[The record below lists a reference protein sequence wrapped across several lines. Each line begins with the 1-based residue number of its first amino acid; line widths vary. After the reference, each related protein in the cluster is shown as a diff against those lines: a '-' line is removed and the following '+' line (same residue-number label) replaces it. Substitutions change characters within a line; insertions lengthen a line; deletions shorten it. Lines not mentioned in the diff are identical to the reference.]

1 MLKITEATQ
10 EAFENS
16 AIQKSLV
23 ITFPNVNIV
32 MTNDDL
38 VKDSLELKEAIENG
52 KNLSFKGC
60 IASQLKFKV
69 ADIIRDL
76 RDEYVE
82 VTIQAGNTEVLPLFT
97 GYVFDQS
104 NQNHE
109 DVVTQITA
117 YDIIYKINQTDIT
130 NWYNGLTF
138 PITVKSFRNSLF
150 TYLGVTQEDIT
161 LVNDNLSI
169 SKTIVDKAINAGDI
183 LKCIC
188 QLNARFGQIGRD
200 GKFYYRRLVEVT
212 EALYPSDHT
221 YPSEETF
228 PSAEN
233 AAYRFDEPT
242 YKKITYEPFR
252 TELISKVTIYDHTGA
267 VGGSYGDGINEFSI
281 SDNPIAYGVNDMR
294 LAASRIYTEVAR
306 LKYTPAKIDAQGIPW
321 VECGDNVLAN
331 TMKNIVRT
339 YNLSRTLKGI
349 QNLFDDITASGEQF
363 MPVHKQSIKTSVT
376 RNQQDIQD
384 EAKIRSLTVG
394 QLRADMIQADTI
406 NANAINSLR
415 GDFNTLNAREANF
428 EVSTVQSLN
437 ATNASINYLASIA
450 ITTQNL
456 SAQNIDASQIR
467 TGIISADRISTNTFQ
482 GKTIQVGS
490 LGASYGVYTSELGAN
505 KFNSRSCSWRS
516 IKDGDGNTV
525 IVLAGS

>member
-1 MLKITEATQ
+1 MIKITDATK
-10 EAFENS
+10 EAFENG
-16 AIQKSLV
+16 AVQKTLV

-69 ADIIRDL
+69 ADIVRDL

-82 VTIQAGNTEVLPLFT
+82 VTIQAGNTEVLPLFN
-97 GYVFDQS
+97 GYIFEQS

-109 DVVTQITA
+109 DVITEFTA
-117 YDIIYKINQTDIT
+117 YDVLYSANQKDVTS
-130 NWYNGLTF
+130 WYNGLTF
-138 PITVKSFRNSLF
+138 PITVKAFRDSLF
-150 TYLGVTQEDIT
+150 SYLGIVQEDIS
-161 LVNDNLSI
+161 LINDGLSI
-169 SKTIVDKAINAGDI
+169 SKTIIDKTISAGDV
-183 LKCIC
+183 LKNIC

-200 GKFYYRRLVEVT
+200 GKFYYRRLVENT

-233 AAYRFDEPT
+233 AVYRFDEPT
-242 YKKITYEPFR
+242 YKKVTYEPFT
-252 TELISKVTIYDHTGA
+252 TELISRVTIYDETGA
-267 VGGSYGDGINEFSI
+267 IGGSYGDGTNEFAI
-281 SDNPIAYGVNDMR
+281 SDNPIAYGLSNMA
-294 LAASRIYTEVAR
+294 LASERIYTEIAR
-306 LKYTPAKIDAQGIPW
+306 IKYTPAKLDAQGIPW
-321 VECGDNVLAN
+321 LECGDNLLAN
-331 TMKNIVRT
+331 TMKNIVRSYT
-339 YNLSRTLKGI
+339 LTRTLKGI
-349 QNLFDDITASGEQF
+349 QNLFDNIVALGEQF
-363 MPVHKQSIKTSVT
+363 IPTHKQSIKTSVT
-376 RNQQDIQD
+376 RNAKDID
-384 EAKIRSLTVG
+384 EETKLRTLSVG

-437 ATNASINYLASIA
+437 ATNASINYLSSIA

-456 SAQNIDASQIR
+456 SAQHINANQI
-467 TGIISADRISTNTFQ
+467 TSGIINSNRISADTFKGRTISCYA
-482 GKTIQVGS
+482 VG
-490 LGASYGVYTSELGAN
+490 ATAGVYAAEIGTNRL
-505 KFNSRSCSWRS
+505 NSRGCSWKS